1 MTRKPHMLS
10 DLLPGDKGVVKAI
23 TPDDLSAKLVEM
35 GVFEGKQ
42 LKVLYRAPFNG
53 PIAVDVEGYT
63 LSMREDEARLVWLE
77 Q

>member
-10 DLLPGDKGVVKAI
+10 DLLPGDSGIVRAI
-23 TPDDLSAKLVEM
+23 TPDELSAKLVEM
-35 GVFEGKQ
+35 GIFEGKE
-42 LKVLYRAPFNG
+42 LRVLFRAPFRG
-53 PIAVDVEGYT
+53 PIAVDIEGYT